1 MSVGSTAAVAPRVLV
16 NGDGWR
22 AMLLAGLA
30 VAAVVSTL
38 LTVGV
43 GAVAIPARIVLGIV
57 RQAAWPDGTAPAW
70 SMGQQHIILDLRIP
84 RAILAA
90 LVGAGLGLVGSVLQ
104 GITRNPLAD
113 PYLFGVSSGA
123 SVGAVSVIL
132 YTGSVLGVLTLPLA
146 AFAGALLS
154 MAIVFMLAREGGG
167 FNTERLVLTGVA
179 VHFVFTA
186 VTNVLIYNANDR
198 GADAALFWMLG
209 SFGNARWNVLA
220 APAVALAAGGAWILH
235 RARALDALSLGDE
248 GAHTLGV
255 RVKALRLEM
264 FVAAALMTGVF
275 VSTSGAIGF
284 VGLIIPHVARWAVG
298 AQMRWSL
305 PTAAGFGTIFTVWVD
320 AASRW
325 ALAPKELPFSVMT
338 AAVGGVVFTIILRRR
353 RTG

>member
-1 MSVGSTAAVAPRVLV
+1 MGATTIGAARTDGDAWRVA
-16 NGDGWR
+16 
-22 AMLLAGLA
+22 LLAGLA
-30 VAAVVSTL
+30 VAALVSTV
-38 LTVGV
+38 LTVGL
-43 GAVAIPARIVLGIV
+43 GAVAIPPGTVLGIV
-57 RQAAWPDGTAPAW
+57 REAVAPTGAAHAW

-123 SVGAVSVIL
+123 AVGAVSVIL

-146 AFAGALLS
+146 AFAGALLA
-154 MAIVFMLAREGGG
+154 MAAVFLLAREGGG
-167 FNTERLVLTGVA
+167 FSTERLVLTGVA
-179 VHFVFTA
+179 VHFVFSA
-186 VTNVLIYNANDR
+186 CTNMLIYNANDR

-220 APAVALAAGGAWILH
+220 APAVALVAGGAWILY

-264 FVAAALMTGVF
+264 FVASALMTGIF
-275 VSTSGAIGF
+275 VSTSGTIGF
-284 VGLIIPHVARWAVG
+284 VGLIVPHVARWAVG

-305 PTAAGFGTIFTVWVD
+305 PTAAGFGAVFTVWVD
-320 AASRW
+320 AASRY

-338 AAVGGVVFTIILRRR
+338 AAVGGVFFTAILRRR
-353 RTG
+353 RTA

>member
-1 MSVGSTAAVAPRVLV
+1 MGATTVGAVRAG
-16 NGDGWR
+16 GDGWR
-22 AMLLAGLA
+22 VALLAGLG
-30 VAAVVSTL
+30 VAALVSTV
-38 LTVGV
+38 LTVGL
-43 GAVAIPARIVLGIV
+43 GAVAIPPGTVLGIV
-57 RQAAWPDGTAPAW
+57 RDAVAPTGAAHAW
-70 SMGQQHIILDLRIP
+70 SMGQQHIVLDLRIP

-123 SVGAVSVIL
+123 AVGAVSVIL

-146 AFAGALLS
+146 AFAGALLA
-154 MAIVFMLAREGGG
+154 MTAVFLLAREGGG
-167 FNTERLVLTGVA
+167 FSTERLVLTGVA
-179 VHFVFTA
+179 VHFVFSA
-186 VTNVLIYNANDR
+186 CTNLLIYNANDR

-220 APAVALAAGGAWILH
+220 APAVALVVGGAWILH

-255 RVKALRLEM
+255 RVKALRTEM

-284 VGLIIPHVARWAVG
+284 IGLIVPHVARWAVG

-305 PTAAGFGTIFTVWVD
+305 PTAAGFGAIFTVWVD

-338 AAVGGVVFTIILRRR
+338 AAVGGLFFMVILRRR
-353 RTG
+353 HVG

>member
-1 MSVGSTAAVAPRVLV
+1 MGGRAALIACLGVAV
-16 NGDGWR
+16 
-22 AMLLAGLA
+22 
-30 VAAVVSTL
+30 VVSTI

-43 GAVAIPARIVLGIV
+43 GAVPIPAATVLGIV
-57 RQAAWPDGTAPAW
+57 AEWWSPSGAAHPW

-104 GITRNPLAD
+104 AITRNPLAD

-123 SVGAVSVIL
+123 AVGAVSVIL
-132 YTGSVLGVLTLPLA
+132 YTGAILGVLTLPIA
-146 AFAGALLS
+146 AFAGAVVA
-154 MAIVFMLAREGGG
+154 MAAVVLLAREGGG
-167 FNTERLVLTGVA
+167 FSTERLVLTGVA
-179 VHFVFTA
+179 VHFVFSA

-220 APAVALAAGGAWILH
+220 APAMALVAGGAWMLH
-235 RARALDALSLGDE
+235 RARMLDALSLGDE

-255 RVKALRLEM
+255 RVKALRVEM
-264 FVAAALMTGVF
+264 FVASALMTGVF

-284 VGLIIPHVARWAVG
+284 VGLIIPHCARWAVG
-298 AQMRWSL
+298 AQMRWTL
-305 PTAAGFGTIFTVWVD
+305 PVAAGMGAVFTVWVD
-320 AASRW
+320 ALSRY

-338 AAVGGVVFTIILRRR
+338 AAVGGVAFIVIMRRR
-353 RTG
+353 RLA

>member
-1 MSVGSTAAVAPRVLV
+1 MGATTIEAARAGGDAWRVV
-16 NGDGWR
+16 
-22 AMLLAGLA
+22 LLAGLG
-30 VAAVVSTL
+30 VAALVSTVM
-38 LTVGV
+38 TVGL
-43 GAVAIPARIVLGIV
+43 GAVAIAPSEVLGIV
-57 RQAAWPDGTAPAW
+57 REAVAPTGVAHSW

-123 SVGAVSVIL
+123 AVGAVSVIL

-146 AFAGALLS
+146 AFAGALLA
-154 MAIVFMLAREGGG
+154 MTAVFLLAREGGG
-167 FNTERLVLTGVA
+167 FSTERLVLTGVA
-179 VHFVFTA
+179 VHFVFSA
-186 VTNVLIYNANDR
+186 CTNMLIYNANDR

-220 APAVALAAGGAWILH
+220 APAVALVVGGAWILH

-255 RVKALRLEM
+255 RVKALRMEM
-264 FVAAALMTGVF
+264 FVASALMTGVF

-284 VGLIIPHVARWAVG
+284 VGLIVPHVARWAVG

-305 PTAAGFGTIFTVWVD
+305 PTAAGFGAIFTVWVD

-338 AAVGGVVFTIILRRR
+338 AAVGGAFFMVILRRR
-353 RTG
+353 HVG

>member
-1 MSVGSTAAVAPRVLV
+1 MGATIVTAPRIS
-16 NGDGWR
+16 GDAR
-22 AMLLAGLA
+22 RVALLAGLA
-30 VAAVVSTL
+30 VVTLVSTV
-38 LTVGV
+38 LTVGL
-43 GAVAIPARIVLGIV
+43 GAVAIPPGTVWGIV
-57 RQAAWPDGTAPAW
+57 QEAVVQSGTAHPW
-70 SMGQQHIILDLRIP
+70 SMGQQNIILALRIP

-123 SVGAVSVIL
+123 AVGAVSVIL
-132 YTGSVLGVLTLPLA
+132 YTGSLLGVLTLPLA
-146 AFAGALLS
+146 AFTGALLA
-154 MAIVFMLAREGGG
+154 MGAVFLLAREAGG
-167 FNTERLVLTGVA
+167 FSTERLVLTGVA
-179 VHFVFTA
+179 VHFVFSA
-186 VTNVLIYNANDR
+186 ATNMLIYNANDR

-220 APAVALAAGGAWILH
+220 APFVALVVGGAWIMH

-248 GAHTLGV
+248 GAHTVGIGV
-255 RVKALRLEM
+255 KTLRLEM
-264 FVAAALMTGVF
+264 FIASALMTGVF

-284 VGLIIPHVARWAVG
+284 VGLIVPHVARWAVG

-305 PTAAGFGTIFTVWVD
+305 PTAAGLGAIFTVWVD

-338 AAVGGVVFTIILRRR
+338 AAVGGVFFVVILRRR
-353 RTG
+353 AF